1 MIPKLSI
8 ALALCSLLCATGG
21 PLLAR
26 AQLIP
31 SMVGMGLFLLSGLV
45 GLVAIGVALVA
56 AVRFQAYL
64 PAMIGVL
71 GLLPLLAVI
80 ATTIQSTRYPAIND
94 ITTDLESPPVFKRAT
109 ELPPNADRDM
119 SFPAAFV
126 EPIKV
131 HYDDLATLPLNAAPE
146 IAYRRARDMAT
157 QEPFYWEITRDDEA
171 TLTFEAIDTTRIF
184 QWKDDII
191 LRVRPDGEAGS
202 YVDMRSKSRDGK
214 SDLGANATRIRRFF
228 EALNY

>member
-31 SMVGMGLFLLSGLV
+31 SMMGMGLFLLSGLV

-71 GLLPLLAVI
+71 GILPLLAVI

-94 ITTDLESPPVFKRAT
+94 ITTDLESPPAFTHAM
-109 ELPPNADRDM
+109 ELPANVERDM
-119 SFPAAFV
+119 TFPTAFA
-126 EPIKV
+126 EPIKG
-131 HYDDLATLPLNAAPE
+131 HYDDLAPLPLDVTPE

-171 TLTFEAIDTTRIF
+171 ALTFEAIDTTRIF
-184 QWKDDII
+184 QWKDDIV
-191 LRVRPDGEAGS
+191 VRIRPHGEEGS
-202 YVDMRSKSRDGK
+202 QVDMRSKSRDGK
-214 SDLGANATRIRRFF
+214 SDLGANAKRIRRFF

>member
-31 SMVGMGLFLLSGLV
+31 PMLGMGLFLLSGLV
-45 GLVAIGVALVA
+45 GLLALGCALVA

-64 PAMIGVL
+64 PAMVGVL

-80 ATTIQSTRYPAIND
+80 ATATQSARYPAIND
-94 ITTDLESPPVFKRAT
+94 ITTNLDAPPTFVQAT
-109 ELPPNADRDM
+109 ALPANQGRDM
-119 SFPAAFV
+119 AFPSAFV
-126 EPIKV
+126 EPIKT
-131 HYDDLATLPLNAAPE
+131 HYDDLKTLSLSIRPD
-146 IAYRRARDMAT
+146 IAYKRARDMAT
-157 QEPFYWEITRDDEA
+157 QDPFYWEITRDDEA
-171 TLTFEAIDTTRIF
+171 QLTFEAIDTTRIF
-184 QWKDDII
+184 QWKDDIV
-191 LRVRPDGEAGS
+191 LRVRPNGETGS
-202 YVDMRSKSRDGK
+202 YIDMRSKSRDGK
-214 SDLGANATRIRRFF
+214 SDFGANAKRIRRFF